1 MPKVVISGYYGF
13 NNIGDEAIL
22 KGMIDGI
29 KNLAEDVQIVVL
41 SQHPEFTSKK
51 HNVKSIKR
59 MDIISIIK
67 ELKSCDLLVSGGG
80 SLFQDVTSKRSIL
93 YYLGIIYLAKLLGKK
108 VMVYSQG
115 IGPVNID
122 YNRYFLKKIFNRL
135 DFINVRDEK
144 SKKELMNMGVTKDI
158 LVTVDTVFGI
168 KRPDITVGKKVLEE
182 LGIDPNKKLVGIS
195 IRPWENTKDII
206 NEIKKTCEIIAANYD
221 YEVLFIP
228 CHFYSDLKIMKEV
241 LKHIDDDLKK
251 KIHILDKYLYV
262 NEYLSLFGN
271 LEFLIGMRLHALI
284 FSVLMGVPV
293 IGLSYDPKIDNFM
306 SMIGKNEVLNVS
318 NINFSDIIS
327 EVNYLT
333 LNIDKE
339 KKNVEL
345 KRDELSKIVNIHNK
359 ILVDLLNVNEVE
371 S

>member
-29 KNLAEDVQIVVL
+29 KSLAEDAQIVVL
-41 SQHPEFTSKK
+41 SQHPEFTAKK
-51 HNVKSIKR
+51 HNVQSIKR
-59 MDIISIIK
+59 MDIFSIIK

-93 YYLGIIYLAKLLGKK
+93 YYLGVIYLAKLFSKK

-115 IGPVNID
+115 IGPVNIG
-122 YNRYFLKKIFNRL
+122 YNRYFLKKIFNSL
-135 DFINVRDEK
+135 EFINVRDEK
-144 SKKELMNMGVTKDI
+144 SKKELIDMGVTKDI

-168 KRPDITVGKKVLEE
+168 KRPDLTIGKRILEE
-182 LGIDPNKKLVGIS
+182 LNIDKNKKLIGIS
-195 IRPWENTKDII
+195 IRPWENTKDIV
-206 NEIKKTCEIIAANYD
+206 NEIKKACEIIASNYD
-221 YEVLFIP
+221 YEILFIP

-241 LKHIDDDLKK
+241 LKHIDNDFKN

-262 NEYLSLFGN
+262 NEYLSLIGN

-306 SMIGKNEVLNVS
+306 SMIGKNKVLNVS
-318 NINFSDIIS
+318 NIDFNDIIN

-333 LNIDKE
+333 SNIDKE
-339 KKNVEL
+339 KQNVEL
-345 KRDELSKIVNIHNK
+345 KRNELSKIVGVHNK
-359 ILVDLLNVNEVE
+359 ILVDLIDLAKN
-371 S
+371 